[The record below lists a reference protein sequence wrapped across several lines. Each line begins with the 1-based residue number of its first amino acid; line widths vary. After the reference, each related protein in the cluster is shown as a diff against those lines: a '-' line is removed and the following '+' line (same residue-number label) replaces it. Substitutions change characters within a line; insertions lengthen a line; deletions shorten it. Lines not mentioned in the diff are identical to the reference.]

1 MKVYINKP
9 RNHWLSPYTIA
20 EKIVFWR
27 RVDILD
33 DPLADKIHEI
43 LMPVMEVIQKVLN
56 VIHPKINYVKIDK
69 WDTWS
74 MDTTL
79 APIVLPML
87 KQLKATKHGSP
98 LVDDVD
104 VPEELHYMKGK
115 SKKAQ
120 AHNENLI
127 HERWDWVMNEMIWA
141 FEQIVDEDSMYDKI
155 DMDSKGWGKRLKT
168 LDDRI
173 NHGTALFGKYFRA
186 LWD

>member
-33 DPLADKIHEI
+33 DPLADKINEI
-43 LMPVMEVIQKVLN
+43 LMPVMEVVQKVLD

-69 WDTWS
+69 WDTWG

-79 APIVLPML
+79 APIILPML

-98 LVDDVD
+98 LVDDAD
-104 VPEELHYMKGK
+104 VPEELRYMKGK

-141 FEQIVDEDSMYDKI
+141 FEQLANEEGVWGIIDVDSE
-155 DMDSKGWGKRLKT
+155 GWRKRLVAHEARV
-168 LDDRI
+168 DR
-173 NHGTALFGKYFRA
+173 GTALFGKYFRA